1 MSVGKWVFTVNF
13 NLIIAVCNIF
23 SLCWGHI
30 IRNWVMEGDGCVLFL
45 PKKSLSFMAV
55 LKIFQRGSP
64 SRIDRPQRP
73 LIPKMVL
80 LSAL

>member
-45 PKKSLSFMAV
+45 PKKVAILVFYGRPKDISTWLP
-55 LKIFQRGSP
+55 FQN
-64 SRIDRPQRP
+64 
-73 LIPKMVL
+73 
-80 LSAL
+80 